1 MSNKTQKLIVLI
13 SSLSIAMC
21 LSAPSVAS
29 AQSPWPPFCQEGSL
43 PSHDPQY
50 PADQLI
56 LTCIPPSWN
65 GHLVMYAHGYVPA
78 QLPLALPVD
87 ELFLPDGTFLPEIV
101 LSQGFAFATTS
112 YHKNGY
118 AVEQARKD
126 LNDLIKD
133 FKTLV
138 PAGSLQKVFLVGA
151 SEGGEIAALMIEHFP
166 DKYAGALAMCGPIGG
181 GPYQVRYL
189 SDFRVVFDYFFPDVF
204 SFGAADV
211 PENAFLNWE
220 TYMDI
225 TIPLAIFSDP
235 TAAAQLYS
243 ISGAALDPQDPTD
256 SAVETAIRIL
266 FYSIWGTNDLITT
279 AGGMPYD
286 NRPTVYFGSLDDDA
300 LNAGVERIRSAGRA
314 RAYMRR
320 FYQTTGALQ
329 RPLVTLHNTLDPVVP
344 FQHEVIYGGLA
355 TQAGGSSFLTV
366 IPVPSYG
373 HCNFTVEQIV
383 GAFGML
389 VQQAS
394 AQTGP

>member
-1 MSNKTQKLIVLI
+1 
-13 SSLSIAMC
+13 
-21 LSAPSVAS
+21 
-29 AQSPWPPFCQEGSL
+29 
-43 PSHDPQY
+43 
-50 PADQLI
+50 
-56 LTCIPPSWN
+56 
-65 GHLVMYAHGYVPA
+65 MYAHGYAPP

-126 LNDLIKD
+126 LNDLIKH

-138 PAGSLQKVFLVGA
+138 PPGSLEKVFLVGA

-181 GPYQVRYL
+181 GPYQVQYL

-204 SFGAADV
+204 SFGVADV
-211 PENAFLNWE
+211 PASAFLNW
-220 TYMDI
+220 I
-225 TIPLAIFSDP
+225 TDTQAIALAI
-235 TAAAQLYS
+235 AADAAATAQLYNVT
-243 ISGAALDPQDPTD
+243 GAALDPQDPS
-256 SAVETAIRIL
+256 SAVNTAVGIL
-266 FYSIWGTNDLITT
+266 FYSIWGTNDLIAT

-286 NRPTVYFGSLDDDA
+286 NQSTAYFGSLNDDA
-300 LNAGVERIRSAGRA
+300 LNAGVERIRSDGRA

-344 FQHEVIYGGLA
+344 FQHEVIYRDLA
-355 TQAGGSSFLTV
+355 TQAGGSGFLTV

-373 HCNFTVEQIV
+373 HCNFTVQQIA

-394 AQTGP
+394 AQTEP